1 MKTVNTLSLALILL
15 MEISAME
22 DGINTEQ
29 KKTMDFANHALKFKK
44 KKIWE
49 SRKTLTSISCLTA
62 KDLVNKKI

>member
-1 MKTVNTLSLALILL
+1 MGKCVKVN
-15 MEISAME
+15 
-22 DGINTEQ
+22 GINLEQ

-62 KDLVNKKI
+62 KDLVNQKI